1 MKPSG
6 IVVAVAA
13 LGWVLYKRKELG
25 RVEIGFWLFV
35 ALGGVIY
42 GTGLVAPP
50 NFEKLFEDIGTTL
63 GKWTYLLVGALAYLE
78 TGAFIGLIA
87 PGETT
92 ILFGGFVAGQG
103 KISLVVL
110 LAIVWG
116 AALAGDVT
124 SYFLGR
130 RLGREFLV
138 KHGPKVKITEDRL
151 EKVEGFFQKYGGS
164 AILLGRFVGLVRAI
178 APFIA
183 GSSRLPFRRFIVFDI
198 IGTGIWGCGLVLLG
212 YVFWQSFDKLLK
224 VAKQGLL
231 GLAVFIVVVVGIV
244 ALVRFLR
251 DDERREEA
259 RRSLEAHAIGRHVIL
274 PAGRLGLRLVPSFAA
289 IQLATLAAI
298 GLVGGFTFGAF
309 AHAVNDGHDA
319 AHGHGV
325 DEPGQRHRDG
335 RPRERGQ
342 GADVAGL
349 PAGRRAA
356 RARHRD
362 LPRRPADLRRQRGAR
377 GRHDPRGDP
386 VQRGQGGDRPPA
398 PARRSSSTRRARA
411 TRRATP
417 PTRSRGSRWP
427 SRWPARCPGIGRR
440 ASLVTAALVVAVV
453 IGGTRVYLQVHYASD
468 VLGGWGLGLACYS
481 LCGLVVV
488 AVAFLRQNAGDARA
502 ADRPGSTPGSDPS
515 PS

>member
-1 MKPSG
+1 VKPSG

-25 RVEIGFWLFV
+25 RVEIGFWLIV
-35 ALGGVIY
+35 ALGGAIY

-130 RLGREFLV
+130 HLGREFLV
-138 KHGPKVKITEDRL
+138 KHGPKVKITEARL

-183 GSSRLPFRRFIVFDI
+183 GSSRLPFRRFIVYDI
-198 IGTGIWGCGLVLLG
+198 IGTGVWGCGLVILG
-212 YVFWQSFDKLLK
+212 YVFWQSFDQLLK

-231 GLAVFIVVVVGIV
+231 GLAVVIVVVVGIV

-259 RRSLEAHAIGRHVIL
+259 RRALDAHAIGRRVIL

-298 GLVGGFTFGAF
+298 GLVGGFTFGAL
-309 AHAVNDGHDA
+309 AHAANTDTTLRMDTALTDLANDTQTDSLVSLAKALTWLGSQPVVELLVLATVVFLVGRRIFADSA
-319 AHGHGV
+319 ALVAGTIFTV
-325 DEPGQRHRDG
+325 IASNVAKAAID
-335 RPRERGQ
+335 RPR
-342 GADVAGL
+342 
-349 PAGRRAA
+349 PAGALVDTSGSSYPSGHAAYSIAWIAVAVALA
-356 RARHRD
+356 RA
-362 LPRRPADLRRQRGAR
+362 L
-377 GRHDPRGDP
+377 
-386 VQRGQGGDRPPA
+386 
-398 PARRSSSTRRARA
+398 
-411 TRRATP
+411 
-417 PTRSRGSRWP
+417 
-427 SRWPARCPGIGRR
+427 PGIGRR
-440 ASLVTAALVVAVV
+440 VSLVTVALVVAVV
-453 IGGTRVYLQVHYASD
+453 IGGTRVYLQAHYASD

-488 AVAFLRQNAGDARA
+488 AVAFLRQNAQDTGPQTDQGR
-502 ADRPGSTPGSDPS
+502 RPGRDPS